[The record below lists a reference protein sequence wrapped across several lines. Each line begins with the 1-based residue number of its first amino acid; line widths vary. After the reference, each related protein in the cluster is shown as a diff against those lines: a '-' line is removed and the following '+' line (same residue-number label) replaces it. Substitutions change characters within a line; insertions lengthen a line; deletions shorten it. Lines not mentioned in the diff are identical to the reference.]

1 MKDFIQDVGSY
12 VLHFMVFYLISCVVL
27 APLFMFMSLAVMTV
41 LYFAFGLA
49 VGGGED
55 GNLLGGV
62 GIGMSIAFV
71 ISWPI
76 ALAATIWAAP
86 NDRNLKRD
94 YERFKRRMG
103 PAQPGQAPRRDS
115 LEEFS

>member
-12 VLHFMVFYLISCVVL
+12 VLHFTVFYLISCLVL
-27 APLFMFMSLAVMTV
+27 GPLFVLMAVAVMTV
-41 LYFAFGLA
+41 RYFAFGLA
-49 VGGGED
+49 AGGGED
-55 GNLLGGV
+55 GDLLGV

-71 ISWPI
+71 ISLPI

-103 PAQPGQAPRRDS
+103 PPQPGQAPRRDS